1 MVLSIWFLSLEEA
14 ISDICMC
21 GPKKTFH
28 LIPRVGESSVKLKC
42 WRAPSA
48 LHAAEAGGPSHCF
61 SWVGVSVWRALPAV
75 PSNTKCAHQTGSI
88 RIARSVVE
96 NVEVQVHSIP
106 SGLETVF

>member
-42 WRAPSA
+42 WRAPSE
-48 LHAAEAGGPSHCF
+48 LHAAEAGGPLTLLQLGGSFRVESSPRC
-61 SWVGVSVWRALPAV
+61 ALQ
-75 PSNTKCAHQTGSI
+75 HQVCSSDWQHQN
-88 RIARSVVE
+88 RSE
-96 NVEVQVHSIP
+96 RC
-106 SGLETVF
+106 